1 MRPEDANDSSLV
13 DFLERAAAAD
23 PHAVFAHFFGLPGR
37 SLLTVNELADRSRRF
52 GQALRERGLKTG
64 DLVAVIHET
73 GPNLLAGFIGAMMAG
88 VTPTIMP
95 PPSKKQQKALYWSS
109 HATLYSRIQPRLILA
124 SPTVARAYQA
134 GMPEFGDRLLVL
146 SDALLGSS
154 SPAAPT
160 PTGGDSIAFLQHSSG
175 TTAHKKGVMLSHRQ
189 VIDQVKIYADVI
201 GLRAGNTIASWLP
214 LYHDMGLIACFML
227 PLVVHCPVAMID
239 PFDWLVRPLMLFEAI
254 EACRAQYCWLPN
266 FAFQHLAN
274 AMRGTH
280 SFDLSTMRAFVN
292 CSEPCKPE
300 SHRAFLASVGRHG
313 IGPKQVQVCYAMAEN
328 VFAVTQTRLSAP
340 PALIAVHGDYIEE
353 RRAVIGTPETG
364 IELVSCGSPLP
375 GVEVRI
381 VNERRQ
387 TREDGY
393 IGEIA
398 ISSPTLFSGYN
409 GQPELTEKVLVEGEY
424 FSGDLGFILNG
435 QLYVVG
441 RKDDM
446 IIVYGRNF
454 LAHEL
459 EAIADQ
465 VPGVKPG
472 RVVALGVACR
482 PGAPQELALMYELR
496 DGFEVEVVSREIHAE
511 LQEAAGVAPTY
522 LICRPVG
529 SLIKTTSGKISRSLN
544 KAVLERELS
553 TEKLN

>member
-1 MRPEDANDSSLV
+1 MWPEDATETSLI
-13 DFLERAAAAD
+13 DFLERAAAANPD
-23 PHAVFAHFFGLPGR
+23 AVFAHFFGLPEQ
-37 SLLTVNELADRSRRF
+37 SLLTVSELADRSRRF
-52 GQALRERGLKTG
+52 GQVLRERGLKTG

-88 VTPTIMP
+88 VIPTIMP
-95 PPSKKQQKALYWSS
+95 PPSKKQPKELYWSS

-124 SPTVARAYQA
+124 SPAVAQAYKA
-134 GMPEFGDRLLVL
+134 GMPEFADRLLVL
-146 SDALLGSS
+146 SDALLASS

-160 PTGGDSIAFLQHSSG
+160 PTRGDSIAFLQHSSG

-189 VIDQVKIYADVI
+189 VIDQVKTYADVI
-201 GLRAGNTIASWLP
+201 DLRAGNPIASWLP

-254 EACRAQYCWLPN
+254 EACKAQYCWLPN

-274 AMRGTH
+274 AVRATH
-280 SFDLSTMRAFVN
+280 SFDLSTIRAFVN
-292 CSEPCKPE
+292 CSEPCKPD
-300 SHRAFLASVGRHG
+300 SHQTFLASVARFGVG
-313 IGPKQVQVCYAMAEN
+313 SGQVQVCYAMAEN

-340 PALIAVHGDYIEE
+340 PKVIAVHRNYLEE
-353 RRAVIGTPETG
+353 RRAVIRPPGTG
-364 IELVSCGSPLP
+364 IELVSCGVPLP
-375 GVEVRI
+375 DVRVRI

-387 TREDGY
+387 TREDGH

-398 ISSPTLFSGYN
+398 ISGPTLFSGYN
-409 GQPELTEKVLVEGEY
+409 GQSELTEQVLIQGEY

-459 EAIADQ
+459 EAIANQ
-465 VPGVKPG
+465 VAGVKPG
-472 RVVALGVACR
+472 RVVALGVARR
-482 PGAPQELALMYELR
+482 PGAPQELALLYELF
-496 DGFEVEVVSREIHAE
+496 DGFEAKAVSREIHTE

-522 LICRPVG
+522 LICRPGG
-529 SLIKTTSGKISRSLN
+529 SLIKTTSGKVSRSLN
-544 KAVLERELS
+544 KAVLERELC
-553 TEKLN
+553 TAELN